1 MEKDKLP
8 VLNLLLSRSKFV
20 ELVIVAVF
28 LGFGISLTSSS
39 ITVINGFK
47 PMLGIYIGGLICI
60 ISVIYI
66 SLKVFVRRKKRYF
79 LLNKL
84 SIHLNSYFKYPME
97 KNKNISVI
105 QREHIP
111 SVLLS
116 NRFLELFSKPMK
128 DRAAFIDIEQ
138 ENEEQ
143 EWYILD
149 VEGGTFQK
157 FSLVLPYK
165 SKVIRTNKNEIEIKT
180 TNLILI

>member
-1 MEKDKLP
+1 MNELENKIVNIEGYGLSEISGYFDRAFLENKDLELIWNNDPLKLQDELKTP
-8 VLNLLLSRSKFV
+8 EPRS
-20 ELVIVAVF
+20 
-28 LGFGISLTSSS
+28 
-39 ITVINGFK
+39 
-47 PMLGIYIGGLICI
+47 MDI
-60 ISVIYI
+60 IREA
-66 SLKVFVRRKKRYF
+66 LEYF

-97 KNKNISVI
+97 RNKNISVI

-149 VEGGTFQK
+149 VEGGTFQFQFMDLK
-157 FSLVLPYK
+157 
-165 SKVIRTNKNEIEIKT
+165 II
-180 TNLILI
+180 